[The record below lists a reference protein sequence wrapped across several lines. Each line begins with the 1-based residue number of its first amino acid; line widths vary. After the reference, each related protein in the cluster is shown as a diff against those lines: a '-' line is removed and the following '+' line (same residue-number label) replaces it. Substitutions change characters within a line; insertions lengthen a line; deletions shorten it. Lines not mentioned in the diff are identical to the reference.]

1 MSSYS
6 KLRFF
11 LLFIF
16 LTLINFELQNIYILS
31 LSLLFFCFILLNAK
45 NKKSLLK
52 SLVISTFVAF
62 VLLLIKIIDPV
73 KAFTNPYKIEKID
86 ILKKEVILTSKNKV
100 LVMDIE
106 KYYSQK
112 ISYGDLIIE
121 NKIYPYA
128 NFLEKLKTKYINTL
142 FENFD
147 YKQANFL
154 KAIIFG
160 ERSQNIK
167 DIQKDFFKTGNL
179 HLLAISG
186 FHIGIIFAI
195 LYFFVRK
202 IKYADILIFL
212 PLGLYIFFTNFTPS
226 ALRAFLFF
234 LLLRVFKNLNPIENL
249 FLAGIIYLTL
259 FPLSLSFFLSFL
271 ATYAI
276 LISIPSQKKLILN
289 LNITSLSVAS
299 LFFKKYQALNF
310 FISFIL
316 TPIFSIL
323 FILSLGFVFLNLNI
337 LKTLINLIYN
347 IFLDI
352 NYMFSKINHLSFLNV
367 DKFFIFLISSL
378 YITFS
383 LEKFLK
389 VEEND
394 KP

>member
-1 MSSYS
+1 MFFYS
-6 KLRFF
+6 KLRYF

-16 LTLINFELQNIYILS
+16 LALINFELKNIYILS
-31 LSLLFFCFILLNAK
+31 LTFLFFSFILLNAK
-45 NKKSLLK
+45 NKKNLLK
-52 SLVISTFVAF
+52 SLIISIFVTLF
-62 VLLLIKIIDPV
+62 LLIIKAINPI

-86 ILKKEVILTSKNKV
+86 MLKKEILLFSKEKV
-100 LVMDIE
+100 LVISPE
-106 KYYSQK
+106 KYYSKK

-121 NKIYPYA
+121 NKVYPYA
-128 NFLEKLKTKYINTL
+128 NFLERLKTKYINTL

-167 DIQKDFFKTGNL
+167 DIKKDFLKTGNL

-195 LYFFVRK
+195 LYFLVRK
-202 IKYADILIFL
+202 IKYADIFIFIL
-212 PLGLYIFFTNFTPS
+212 LSLYIFFTNFAPS

-234 LLLRVFKNLNPIENL
+234 SLLRIFKKLDPVENL
-249 FLAGIIYLTL
+249 FLAGIIYLTF

-276 LISIPSQKKLILN
+276 LISIPSQIKLILN
-289 LNITSLSVAS
+289 LNIINFSIVS

-323 FILSLGFVFLNLNI
+323 FVLSLGFVFLNLDF
-337 LKTLINLIYN
+337 LKIFINLIYN

-352 NYMFSKINHLSFLNV
+352 NYIFSKIAYISFLNV
-367 DKFFIFLISSL
+367 DKFFIFFISFL
-378 YITFS
+378 YTIYT
-383 LEKFLK
+383 LEKFLRVK
-389 VEEND
+389 DNA
-394 KP
+394 KF